1 MKGGQAVDCEVP
13 TKLDDPSDLLELNV
27 DLYRPEALAECVCV
41 HSWNDLPE
49 CDLKGEHRLGGRNH
63 PSSYSTGN
71 ALGAI
76 RASECTVQFDG
87 FWCFLGC
94 HVCSH

>member
-1 MKGGQAVDCEVP
+1 M
-13 TKLDDPSDLLELNV
+13 
-27 DLYRPEALAECVCV
+27 

-49 CDLKGEHRLGGRNH
+49 CGLKGEHRLGGRNH

-87 FWCFLGC
+87 FLVLFGLPCLQPLIHPGPTSSSAF
-94 HVCSH
+94 VSA